1 MKPRETKIEA
11 AVRANADLRV
21 RDSDDEIVDAAVAAT
36 TFQRALERVGRP
48 EQYRVSVVRHLAAL
62 AKTTAT

>member
-11 AVRANADLRV
+11 PVRANADLRV
-21 RDSDDEIVDAAVAAT
+21 RNSDDEIVNAASPP
-36 TFQRALERVGRP
+36 QLSRGRWSKP
-48 EQYRVSVVRHLAAL
+48 EQYRVSVVRHRAAL